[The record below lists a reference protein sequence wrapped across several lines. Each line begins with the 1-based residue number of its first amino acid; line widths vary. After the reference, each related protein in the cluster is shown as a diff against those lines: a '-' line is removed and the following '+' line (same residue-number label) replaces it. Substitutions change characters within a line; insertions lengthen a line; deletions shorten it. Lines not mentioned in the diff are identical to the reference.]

1 MKFRKNMKTGLKYN
15 IIITFL
21 MLIVNV
27 GGAQH
32 LYIGGNMGMGFQAFP
47 TKVETFFNVNNDN
60 NTVRLQQPAFS
71 LGAGFIMEASIG
83 YFFNDYIGID
93 MGFQY
98 QIGSKVSFSQEY
110 VILTQTEHKESNIYA
125 KRFSFIPSLIMK
137 VGDGKVQPFFKV
149 GPMFGSI
156 SQRLEEITTLDTNV
170 AVKNWKYEGPMAIGL
185 SVEFGAQYN
194 ISEHM
199 GVYLSSTFSN
209 MVYTP
214 TQAEAVFAT
223 KNGMRVDES
232 LQPFERTLLFVDWSD
247 DPYNAGPQDPMKPTR
262 LQSQSFTYSNI
273 TLELGMQYL
282 F

>member
-1 MKFRKNMKTGLKYN
+1 MKFKTNKKASLRAGVIILFTMLYTN
-15 IIITFL
+15 IG
-21 MLIVNV
+21 M
-27 GGAQH
+27 AQH
-32 LYIGGNMGMGFQAFP
+32 IYIGGNMGMGFQAFP

-71 LGAGFIMEASIG
+71 LGAGFLMNASIG

-110 VILTQTEHKESNIYA
+110 VILTQTELKEMNIYA
-125 KRFSFIPSLIMK
+125 KRFSFLPSLIMK
-137 VGDGKVQPFFKV
+137 VGDGKIQPFFKV
-149 GPMFGSI
+149 GPMFGSV
-156 SQRLEEITTLDTNV
+156 SQLLEEKTTVDTNV
-170 AVKNWKYEGPMAIGL
+170 AIKNWKYEGPMAIGL
-185 SVEFGAQYN
+185 SMEFGAQYN
-194 ISEHM
+194 ISDNM
-199 GVYLSSTFSN
+199 SIFLSSSFSN

-232 LQPFERTLLFVDWSD
+232 LQPFERTILFVEWSD

-262 LQSQSFTYSNI
+262 LQSQSFSYSNI
-273 TLELGMQYL
+273 TLELGMQFL